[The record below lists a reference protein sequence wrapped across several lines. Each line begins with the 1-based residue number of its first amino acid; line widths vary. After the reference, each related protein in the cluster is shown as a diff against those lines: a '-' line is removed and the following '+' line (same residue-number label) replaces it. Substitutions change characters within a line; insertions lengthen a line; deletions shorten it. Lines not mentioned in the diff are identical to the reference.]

1 MKVLLSAFE
10 PFGGEKVN
18 ASQEALKLILPRE
31 GMELIKTV
39 VPTVFALAG
48 DMLIEAV
55 RTEKPDVVICLGQ
68 ASGRSAVTPERCAIN
83 VRDASIPDNAGQ
95 KPQEEPVVHGG
106 PAGIFS
112 TLPVKAMTAAARRAG
127 FAAEVSNSAGTF
139 VCNDLMYSL
148 LFTLEREFPTVRG
161 GFIHVPAC
169 VLSDQSAPVPV
180 MPSSVTA
187 AAIEAM
193 LAVL

>member
-95 KPQEEPVVHGG
+95 KPQEEPVVPGG